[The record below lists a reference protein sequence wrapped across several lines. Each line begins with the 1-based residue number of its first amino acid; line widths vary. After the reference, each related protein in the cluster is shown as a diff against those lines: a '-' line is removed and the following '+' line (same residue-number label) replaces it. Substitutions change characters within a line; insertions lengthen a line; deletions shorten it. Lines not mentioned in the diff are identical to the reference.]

1 MRYKIERYKNRERF
15 NEQYQSIHQFLLEA
29 EKLEYNEHFHW
40 GRFEWMHAHS
50 YLDEEKLTSIVM
62 FKDEN
67 NIIVGLT
74 TYDTC
79 YDDRVYLIHSSS
91 DKLLL
96 ESMVDI
102 VTKDEGGRAILK
114 VNAKDT
120 VLCQVLREK
129 GFDNEGIPE
138 KWDDELLKRIPN
150 ANEDLKTFA
159 IANKNNEYCAHCGLW
174 YSTGDTAYVEPVL
187 TGS

>member
-1 MRYKIERYKNRERF
+1 
-15 NEQYQSIHQFLLEA
+15 
-29 EKLEYNEHFHW
+29 
-40 GRFEWMHAHS
+40 
-50 YLDEEKLTSIVM
+50 M

-102 VTKDEGGRAILK
+102 VTKDEGDRAILK
-114 VNAKDT
+114 VKFYF
-120 VLCQVLREK
+120 RI
-129 GFDNEGIPE
+129 GFTLSSEVYD
-138 KWDDELLKRIPN
+138 WTR
-150 ANEDLKTFA
+150 
-159 IANKNNEYCAHCGLW
+159 NN
-174 YSTGDTAYVEPVL
+174 
-187 TGS
+187 